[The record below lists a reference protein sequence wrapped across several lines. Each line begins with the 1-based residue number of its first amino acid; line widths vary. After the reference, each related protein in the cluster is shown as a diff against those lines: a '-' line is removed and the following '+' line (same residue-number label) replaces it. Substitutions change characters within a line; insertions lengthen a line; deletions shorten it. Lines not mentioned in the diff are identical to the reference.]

1 MRVYLKDLTIEEIIK
16 RLKDG
21 EIIVNELNGDE
32 CMMIDGVICSRLNNG
47 SVLINDS
54 ISRDDFK
61 FFKTKEC
68 FMITE
73 TGLYKTRDGRKV
85 LVSNIY
91 DPEEITYKVLGLIE
105 GDSDTTTWTV
115 EGWFESD
122 SNESKDDIVAKWDD

>member
-54 ISRDDFK
+54 ISREDFR
-61 FFKTKEC
+61 FFKTRER

-85 LVSNIY
+85 YVSSILHSA
-91 DPEEITYKVLGLIE
+91 TFKVIGLIE
-105 GDSDTTTWTV
+105 GDTETDSWTQYGSNLSD
-115 EGWFESD
+115 EE
-122 SNESKDDIVAKWDD
+122 EEHPEDIVAKWDS